1 MAPKN
6 QMAREIEELKE
17 ALEREKREKR
27 ELEAARE
34 RERRE
39 RVQLSARIEALEKE
53 SEQPRVDEN
62 NEHLDSHNEGS
73 GHEEHRE
80 EIVDPEEKR
89 LCEEGKEDND
99 TGWKDKTKLQQNSS
113 LKEQHGCSFNSIRV
127 GGIDCPVIEKRDVV
141 KPLSLQM
148 ILDQNSDKRTQEEY
162 LCLIPI
168 ATFISIIEHHYY
180 QVTVVIKL
188 DSDKFDK
195 WIKEGVTTVYIREL
209 SHGFTWERD
218 EPGKATFEQELMAFM
233 RQIDHRHLHMEIS
246 REEADLIHQSTSH
259 PHKQDILD
267 GRMEVWQDGDM
278 GWVAWIPPVGVN
290 SSPDSE
296 ISFI

>member
-27 ELEAARE
+27 ELEVARE

-53 SEQPRVDEN
+53 REQPRVDEN

-89 LCEEGKEDND
+89 LCEQGKEDND
-99 TGWKDKTKLQQNSS
+99 TSWKNKTKLQQNSS

-148 ILDQNSDKRTQEEY
+148 ISDQNSDKRRQEEVKTQGPRQRTQNQ
-162 LCLIPI
+162 LFDTNVFGKVNAGCSRRKI
-168 ATFISIIEHHYY
+168 TFGEYHFPY
-180 QVTVVIKL
+180 
-188 DSDKFDK
+188 
-195 WIKEGVTTVYIREL
+195 
-209 SHGFTWERD
+209 
-218 EPGKATFEQELMAFM
+218 
-233 RQIDHRHLHMEIS
+233 
-246 REEADLIHQSTSH
+246 
-259 PHKQDILD
+259 
-267 GRMEVWQDGDM
+267 
-278 GWVAWIPPVGVN
+278 
-290 SSPDSE
+290 
-296 ISFI
+296 